1 MGEAGRVTGIKERR
15 RVRRCAA
22 GGAEQAQTAV
32 APEGHKARRRRGRGQ
47 EELEVQAIKS
57 SGGRRR
63 RGVFYMTAAGFCE
76 ARDRQKGSYERARR
90 SRTGLPRPRT
100 TRDRHRSPRGNMRR
114 LGALLGGASAR
125 IDNPADPDATR
136 ASSGRNSPRPL
147 FSRPAIWAT
156 DRTSPFPPW
165 EPSSSPPSP
174 VVLHKR
180 RPSPPPGPERVDYP
194 RRPIPIADTRQRVP
208 V

>member
-1 MGEAGRVTGIKERR
+1 MGVTGAKRARGGAMGEAGRVTGIKERR

-100 TRDRHRSPRGNMRR
+100 TRDRHRSPRRNMRR
-114 LGALLGGASAR
+114 ALGAATAR
-125 IDNPADPDATR
+125 IDSPADPGAT
-136 ASSGRNSPRPL
+136 
-147 FSRPAIWAT
+147 PAT
-156 DRTSPFPPW
+156 
-165 EPSSSPPSP
+165 
-174 VVLHKR
+174 
-180 RPSPPPGPERVDYP
+180 
-194 RRPIPIADTRQRVP
+194 
-208 V
+208 